1 MHHPIRRMTAAERE
15 EIDRD
20 FLERWGMT
28 REAFKDLTA
37 QEITDI
43 ATARGLSVAGITTG
57 GEFNVRG
64 DGKDKRN

>member
-1 MHHPIRRMTAAERE
+1 MRHPIRQMTAAERD
-15 EIDRD
+15 EIDRY

-28 REAFKDLTA
+28 REALMDLTA
-37 QEITDI
+37 QEITEV

>member
-1 MHHPIRRMTAAERE
+1 MHHPIRQMTAAERD
-15 EIDRD
+15 EIDRH

-28 REAFKDLTA
+28 REAFMDMTA
-37 QEITDI
+37 QEITEV

-64 DGKDKRN
+64 DGKDKRH